1 MATRGAKL
9 FQTHERLR
17 RSTLALDGILR
28 SDPDSLATAGR
39 SLVRISN
46 FLTVGVAI
54 ILILIFSAAEWRKL
68 YIPRYGANK

>member
-1 MATRGAKL
+1 MRADVASSRFEKL
-9 FQTHERLR
+9 PVCSSRKMPSL
-17 RSTLALDGILR
+17 LR